1 MWLQDFN
8 CPIYGGCGLQASLE
22 VLRSTE
28 DIEQLRHQPRS
39 SRRPSSR
46 QTIKAK
52 NIRKEKEKEKSK
64 IRMWNRSGMIRMY
77 GTGGRKLPTWPIVLA
92 HGSLARPTAEATRVA
107 SLPLRTPS
115 IGCCYL

>member
-46 QTIKAK
+46 QTIKGEEYK
-52 NIRKEKEKEKSK
+52 KRK
-64 IRMWNRSGMIRMY
+64 
-77 GTGGRKLPTWPIVLA
+77 RK
-92 HGSLARPTAEATRVA
+92 RKK
-107 SLPLRTPS
+107 
-115 IGCCYL
+115 